1 MKEQEINEFMNE
13 LNKIEYWAM
22 AGVDHILHDS
32 FVNVEYKYFEGY
44 NVPIRTDKD
53 GTPLE
58 SFNVSYE
65 RMTKFIDNRLFHSQ
79 KQTQG

>member
-1 MKEQEINEFMNE
+1 MKEKDKAEFMDE
-13 LNKIEYWAM
+13 LNKAEYWIM
-22 AGVDHILHDS
+22 AGIDGILHDS
-32 FVNVEYKYFEGY
+32 FINIEYKYFEGY

-79 KQTQG
+79 TQTQG